1 MLLIKIAMKKKKKK
15 KKIKRKKNYN
25 KKLKIKRRYKK
36 KTSKKRSFK
45 RKKIRAKIKKS
56 KSFNI
61 EIPKTL
67 LKIQSF
73 SLKKLFAYISLPI
86 FEAYYNFQRQRKRR
100 LLKAEE
106 LRVKQEERK
115 KREKLELVKKMKE
128 EQLKE
133 EIYYSK
139 ELKKDMQIFL
149 RQQERENRQQKA
161 KEQQKILENLR
172 INKKIAGFE
181 ARMNREVAMLEKAAF
196 KAEKEDYQST
206 LDRVNAIKEKYKNFR
221 LESYRKKLQD
231 LGIQVQGDEDKS
243 ALIEKERKL
252 LFQKSEIENTLMS
265 FTRSLR
271 SIVFF
276 CNRSKILGKHLS
288 PLKIVDLSMETGE
301 VYLKWLELQESEDFL
316 LLCYLK
322 DNSIDSKKVVLE
334 MKTDPEKHLSVE
346 FDIKSIF
353 QFQETAIDNVVKM
366 IERERNSKKP
376 SEQKKAS

>member
-1 MLLIKIAMKKKKKK
+1 MKKKKKK

-45 RKKIRAKIKKS
+45 RKKIRVKIKKS

-106 LRVKQEERK
+106 LRAKQEERK

-231 LGIQVQGDEDKS
+231 LGIQVEGDEDKS

-288 PLKIVDLSMETGE
+288 PLKIVDLSMDTGE

-322 DNSIDSKKVVLE
+322 DNSIESKKVVLE

-366 IERERNSKKP
+366 IERERNSKKT

>member
-1 MLLIKIAMKKKKKK
+1 MRK
-15 KKIKRKKNYN
+15 KRKKAKKSKR
-25 KKLKIKRRYKK
+25 KKLKKRAKIKRRFKK
-36 KTSKKRSFK
+36 KAPKRSSRARKKRKLKVKAKK
-45 RKKIRAKIKKS
+45 RKKSGYAFS
-56 KSFNI
+56 
-61 EIPKTL
+61 
-67 LKIQSF
+67 QSF
-73 SLKKLFAYISLPI
+73 SKIKEFSLKNLFSYLSTPI
-86 FEAYYNFQRQRKRR
+86 FEAYYNFQRERKRR
-100 LLKAEE
+100 LLKAEDV
-106 LRVKQEERK
+106 RVREQERK
-115 KREKLELVKKMKE
+115 KREKLELVKKMKQ

-161 KEQQKILENLR
+161 REQQKIFENLR
-172 INKKIAGFE
+172 LSKKIAGFE

-196 KAEKEDYQST
+196 KAEKEDYQFT
-206 LDRVNAIKEKYKNFR
+206 LDRVNAIKEKYKNYR

-252 LFQKSEIENTLMS
+252 LLQKSEIENTLMS

-271 SIVFF
+271 SIAFF

-288 PLKIVDLSMETGE
+288 PLKIVDLSMDTGE
-301 VYLKWLELQESEDFL
+301 VYLKWLELQESEDFI

-322 DNSIDSKKVVLE
+322 DNSIESKKIVLE
-334 MKTDPEKHLSVE
+334 MKTDPTKHLSVE

-366 IERERNSKKP
+366 IERERNSKKS
-376 SEQKKAS
+376 SEEKKAS

>member
-1 MLLIKIAMKKKKKK
+1 MKKKKKK
-15 KKIKRKKNYN
+15 KKIKRKKNYK

-36 KTSKKRSFK
+36 KTSKKKSFK
-45 RKKIRAKIKKS
+45 RKKIRVKIKKS

-61 EIPKTL
+61 EIPRTL

-73 SLKKLFAYISLPI
+73 SLKKLFTYISLPI

-231 LGIQVQGDEDKS
+231 LGIQVEGDEDKS

-322 DNSIDSKKVVLE
+322 DNSIESKKVVLE

-353 QFQETAIDNVVKM
+353 QFQETAIDNVVRM
-366 IERERNSKKP
+366 IERERNLKKP
-376 SEQKKAS
+376 TEQKKAS

>member
-1 MLLIKIAMKKKKKK
+1 MKKKKKAK
-15 KKIKRKKNYN
+15 KSKRKRL
-25 KKLKIKRRYKK
+25 KKRVKIKRRYKK
-36 KTSKKRSFK
+36 KTLKRSSRPRKKRRPKVTAKK
-45 RKKIRAKIKKS
+45 RKKSSYK
-56 KSFNI
+56 FY
-61 EIPKTL
+61 
-67 LKIQSF
+67 QSF
-73 SLKKLFAYISLPI
+73 SKIKEFSLKNLLSYLSTPI
-86 FEAYYNFQRQRKRR
+86 FEAYYNFQRERRRR
-100 LLKAEE
+100 LLKTEE
-106 LRVKQEERK
+106 ARAREEERR
-115 KREKLELVKKMKE
+115 KREKLELVKKMKQ

-161 KEQQKILENLR
+161 REQQKIFDNLR
-172 INKKIAGFE
+172 LTKKIAGFE

-196 KAEKEDYQST
+196 KAEKEDYQFT
-206 LDRVNAIKEKYKNFR
+206 LDRVNAIKEKYKNYR

-271 SIVFF
+271 SIAFF

-288 PLKIVDLSMETGE
+288 PLKIVDLSMDTGE
-301 VYLKWLELQESEDFL
+301 VYLKWLELQESEDFI

-322 DNSIDSKKVVLE
+322 DNSIESKKIVLE

-376 SEQKKAS
+376 SEEKKAS

>member
-15 KKIKRKKNYN
+15 IKRKKNYK

-36 KTSKKRSFK
+36 KTSKKKSFK
-45 RKKIRAKIKKS
+45 RKKIRVKIKKS

-61 EIPKTL
+61 EIPRTF

-73 SLKKLFAYISLPI
+73 SLKKLFTYISLPI

-181 ARMNREVAMLEKAAF
+181 ARMNREVAILEKAAF

-288 PLKIVDLSMETGE
+288 PLKIVDLSMDTGE

-322 DNSIDSKKVVLE
+322 DNSIESKKVVLE

-353 QFQETAIDNVVKM
+353 QFQETAIDNVVRM
-366 IERERNSKKP
+366 IERERNLKKP
-376 SEQKKAS
+376 TEQKKAS

>member
-1 MLLIKIAMKKKKKK
+1 MKKKKKK

-45 RKKIRAKIKKS
+45 RKKIRVKIKKS

-61 EIPKTL
+61 EIPRTL

-73 SLKKLFAYISLPI
+73 SLKKLFTYISLPI

-106 LRVKQEERK
+106 SRAKEEERK

-231 LGIQVQGDEDKS
+231 LGIQVEGNEDKS

-288 PLKIVDLSMETGE
+288 PLKIVDLSMDTGE

-322 DNSIDSKKVVLE
+322 DNSIESKKVVLE

>member
-1 MLLIKIAMKKKKKK
+1 MKKKKKK

-45 RKKIRAKIKKS
+45 RKKIRVKIKKS

-61 EIPKTL
+61 ERPKTL

-73 SLKKLFAYISLPI
+73 SLKKLFTYISLPI

-106 LRVKQEERK
+106 SRAKQEERK

-288 PLKIVDLSMETGE
+288 PLKIVDLSMDTGE

-322 DNSIDSKKVVLE
+322 DNSIESKKVVLE

>member
-15 KKIKRKKNYN
+15 IKRKKNY
-25 KKLKIKRRYKK
+25 KKKSKIKKRYKK
-36 KTSKKRSFK
+36 KILKKRSFK
-45 RKKIRAKIKKS
+45 RKKIRVKIKKS

-61 EIPKTL
+61 EIPRTL

-73 SLKKLFAYISLPI
+73 SLKKLFTYISLPI

-106 LRVKQEERK
+106 SRAKEEERK

-288 PLKIVDLSMETGE
+288 PLKIVDLSMDTGE

-322 DNSIDSKKVVLE
+322 DNSIESKKVVLE

>member
-1 MLLIKIAMKKKKKK
+1 MKKKKKRKQNKRKRLKKRVKIKKRFK
-15 KKIKRKKNYN
+15 KKAPKRSYQIRKKRRLKAKKRKKSSHTLFQSF
-25 KKLKIKRRYKK
+25 LKIK
-36 KTSKKRSFK
+36 
-45 RKKIRAKIKKS
+45 
-56 KSFNI
+56 
-61 EIPKTL
+61 E
-67 LKIQSF
+67 F
-73 SLKKLFAYISLPI
+73 SLKNLFSYLSTPI
-86 FEAYYNFQRQRKRR
+86 FEAYYNFQSERKRR
-100 LLKAEE
+100 LLKVEE
-106 LRVKQEERK
+106 ARAREEERTK
-115 KREKLELVKKMKE
+115 KEKFELVKKMKQ

-161 KEQQKILENLR
+161 REQQKILENLR
-172 INKKIAGFE
+172 LSKKIAGFE
-181 ARMNREVAMLEKAAF
+181 SRMNREVAMLEKAAF

-206 LDRVNAIKEKYKNFR
+206 LDRVNAIKEKYKNYR

-252 LFQKSEIENTLMS
+252 LLQKSEIENTLMS

-271 SIVFF
+271 SIAFF

-288 PLKIVDLSMETGE
+288 PLKIVDLSMDTGE
-301 VYLKWLELQESEDFL
+301 VYLKWLELQDSEDFI

-322 DNSIDSKKVVLE
+322 DNSIESKKIVLE
-334 MKTDPEKHLSVE
+334 MKTDPAKHLSIE

-353 QFQETAIDNVVKM
+353 QFQETAIDNVIKM
-366 IERERNSKKP
+366 IERERNSKRS
-376 SEQKKAS
+376 SEEKKAS

>member
-1 MLLIKIAMKKKKKK
+1 MKKKKKK

-45 RKKIRAKIKKS
+45 RKKIRVKIKKS

-61 EIPKTL
+61 EIPRTL

-73 SLKKLFAYISLPI
+73 SLKKLFTYISLPI

-106 LRVKQEERK
+106 LRAKQEERK

-231 LGIQVQGDEDKS
+231 LGIQVEGDEDKS

-288 PLKIVDLSMETGE
+288 PLKIVDLSMDTGE

-322 DNSIDSKKVVLE
+322 DNSIESKKVVLE

-353 QFQETAIDNVVKM
+353 QFQETAIDNVVRM

-376 SEQKKAS
+376 TEQKKAS

>member
-1 MLLIKIAMKKKKKK
+1 VLLIKIAMKKKKKK
-15 KKIKRKKNYN
+15 IKRKKNY
-25 KKLKIKRRYKK
+25 KKKSKIKKRYKK
-36 KTSKKRSFK
+36 KILKKRSFK
-45 RKKIRAKIKKS
+45 RKKIRVKIKKS

-61 EIPKTL
+61 EIPRTF

-73 SLKKLFAYISLPI
+73 SLKKLFTYISLPI

-106 LRVKQEERK
+106 SRAKKEERK

-366 IERERNSKKP
+366 IERERNSKKTT
-376 SEQKKAS
+376 EQKKAS

>member
-1 MLLIKIAMKKKKKK
+1 MKKKKKK

-45 RKKIRAKIKKS
+45 RKKIRVKIKKS

-61 EIPKTL
+61 EIPRAL

-73 SLKKLFAYISLPI
+73 SLKKLFTYISLPI

-106 LRVKQEERK
+106 LRAKQEERK

-322 DNSIDSKKVVLE
+322 DNSIESKKVVLE

>member
-15 KKIKRKKNYN
+15 IKRKKNY
-25 KKLKIKRRYKK
+25 KKKSKIKRRYKK

-45 RKKIRAKIKKS
+45 RKKIRVKIKKS

-61 EIPKTL
+61 EIPRTL

-73 SLKKLFAYISLPI
+73 SLKKLFTYISLPI

-106 LRVKQEERK
+106 SRAKKEERK

-288 PLKIVDLSMETGE
+288 PLKIVDLSMDTGE

-322 DNSIDSKKVVLE
+322 DNSIESKKVVLE

>member
-1 MLLIKIAMKKKKKK
+1 MKKKKKAK
-15 KKIKRKKNYN
+15 KSKRKRL
-25 KKLKIKRRYKK
+25 KKRVKIKRRYKK
-36 KTSKKRSFK
+36 KTLKRSSRPRKKRRPKVTAKK
-45 RKKIRAKIKKS
+45 RKKSSYK
-56 KSFNI
+56 FY
-61 EIPKTL
+61 
-67 LKIQSF
+67 QSF
-73 SLKKLFAYISLPI
+73 SKIKEFSLKNLLSYLSTPI
-86 FEAYYNFQRQRKRR
+86 FEAYYNFQRERRRR
-100 LLKAEE
+100 LLKTEE
-106 LRVKQEERK
+106 ARAREEERR
-115 KREKLELVKKMKE
+115 KREKLELVKKMKQ

-161 KEQQKILENLR
+161 REQQKIFDNLR
-172 INKKIAGFE
+172 LTKKIAGFE

-196 KAEKEDYQST
+196 KAEKEDYQFT
-206 LDRVNAIKEKYKNFR
+206 LDRVNAIKEKYKNYR

-271 SIVFF
+271 SIAFF

-288 PLKIVDLSMETGE
+288 PLKIVDLSMDTGE
-301 VYLKWLELQESEDFL
+301 VYLKWLELQESEDFI

-322 DNSIDSKKVVLE
+322 DNSIESKKIVLE

-346 FDIKSIF
+346 FDVKSIF

-366 IERERNSKKP
+366 IERERNSKKS
-376 SEQKKAS
+376 SEEKKAS

>member
-1 MLLIKIAMKKKKKK
+1 MLLIKIAIKKKK
-15 KKIKRKKNYN
+15 KKIKRKKNY
-25 KKLKIKRRYKK
+25 KKKSKIKKRYKK
-36 KTSKKRSFK
+36 KILKKRSFK
-45 RKKIRAKIKKS
+45 RKKIRVKIKKS

-61 EIPKTL
+61 EIPRTL

-73 SLKKLFAYISLPI
+73 SLKKLFTYISLPI

-106 LRVKQEERK
+106 SRAKEEERK

>member
-15 KKIKRKKNYN
+15 IKRKKNYK

-36 KTSKKRSFK
+36 KTSKKRPFK
-45 RKKIRAKIKKS
+45 RKKIRVKIKKS

-61 EIPKTL
+61 EIPRTL

-73 SLKKLFAYISLPI
+73 SLKKLFTYISLPI

-106 LRVKQEERK
+106 SRAKKEERK

-231 LGIQVQGDEDKS
+231 LGIQVEGDEDKS

-288 PLKIVDLSMETGE
+288 PLKIVDLSMDTGE
-301 VYLKWLELQESEDFL
+301 VYLKWLELLESEDFL

-322 DNSIDSKKVVLE
+322 DNSIESKKVVLE

-353 QFQETAIDNVVKM
+353 QFQETAIDNVVRM

>member
-1 MLLIKIAMKKKKKK
+1 MKKKKKK

-45 RKKIRAKIKKS
+45 RKKIRVKIKKS

-61 EIPKTL
+61 EIPRTL

-73 SLKKLFAYISLPI
+73 SLKKLFTYISLPI

-106 LRVKQEERK
+106 SRAKQEERK

-231 LGIQVQGDEDKS
+231 LGIQVEGNEDKS

-288 PLKIVDLSMETGE
+288 PLKIVDLSMDTGE

-322 DNSIDSKKVVLE
+322 DNSIDSKKIVLE

-366 IERERNSKKP
+366 IERERNSKKTT
-376 SEQKKAS
+376 EQKKAS

>member
-1 MLLIKIAMKKKKKK
+1 MKKKKKK

-61 EIPKTL
+61 EIPRTL

-73 SLKKLFAYISLPI
+73 SLKKLFTYISLPI

-100 LLKAEE
+100 ILKAEE
-106 LRVKQEERK
+106 LRAKQEERK

-231 LGIQVQGDEDKS
+231 LGIQVEGDEDKS

-288 PLKIVDLSMETGE
+288 PLKIVDLSMDTGE
-301 VYLKWLELQESEDFL
+301 VYLKWLELLESEDFL

-322 DNSIDSKKVVLE
+322 DNSIESKKVVLE

-353 QFQETAIDNVVKM
+353 QFQETAIDNVVRM
-366 IERERNSKKP
+366 IERERNLKKP
-376 SEQKKAS
+376 TEQKKAS

>member
-1 MLLIKIAMKKKKKK
+1 MKKKKKK

-45 RKKIRAKIKKS
+45 RKKIRVKIKKS

-61 EIPKTL
+61 EIPRTL

-73 SLKKLFAYISLPI
+73 SLKKLFTYISLPI

-106 LRVKQEERK
+106 SRAKQEERK

-231 LGIQVQGDEDKS
+231 LGIQVEGNEDKS

-288 PLKIVDLSMETGE
+288 PLKIVDLSMDTGE

-322 DNSIDSKKVVLE
+322 DNSIDSKKIVLE

-353 QFQETAIDNVVKM
+353 QFQETAIDNVVRM

-376 SEQKKAS
+376 TEQKKAS

>member
-1 MLLIKIAMKKKKKK
+1 MKKKKKK

-36 KTSKKRSFK
+36 KTSKKRPFK
-45 RKKIRAKIKKS
+45 RKKIRVKIKKS

-61 EIPKTL
+61 EIPRTL

-73 SLKKLFAYISLPI
+73 SLKKLFTYISLPI

-106 LRVKQEERK
+106 SRAKQEERK

-231 LGIQVQGDEDKS
+231 LGIQVEGDEDKS

-288 PLKIVDLSMETGE
+288 PLKIVDLSMDTGE
-301 VYLKWLELQESEDFL
+301 VYLKWLDLQESEDFL

-322 DNSIDSKKVVLE
+322 DNSIDSKKIVLE

-353 QFQETAIDNVVKM
+353 QFQETAIDNVVRM

-376 SEQKKAS
+376 TEQKKAS

>member
-1 MLLIKIAMKKKKKK
+1 MLLIKIAMKKKK

-45 RKKIRAKIKKS
+45 RKKIRVNIKKS

-73 SLKKLFAYISLPI
+73 SLKKLFNYISLPI

-231 LGIQVQGDEDKS
+231 LGIQVEGDEDKS

-288 PLKIVDLSMETGE
+288 PLKIVDLSMDTGE

-322 DNSIDSKKVVLE
+322 DNSIESKKVVLE

>member
-1 MLLIKIAMKKKKKK
+1 MKKKRKKV
-15 KKIKRKKNYN
+15 KKIKRKKF
-25 KKLKIKRRYKK
+25 KKRAKLKRRFKK
-36 KTSKKRSFK
+36 KAPKRSSRVRKKGRLKAKAKAKK
-45 RKKIRAKIKKS
+45 RKKS
-56 KSFNI
+56 SY
-61 EIPKTL
+61 TL
-67 LKIQSF
+67 SQSF
-73 SLKKLFAYISLPI
+73 SKIKEFSLKNLLSYLSTPI
-86 FEAYYNFQRQRKRR
+86 FEAYYNFQRERKRR
-100 LLKAEE
+100 LLKAEDARARE
-106 LRVKQEERK
+106 EERR
-115 KREKLELVKKMKE
+115 KREKLELVKKMKQ

-149 RQQERENRQQKA
+149 RQEERETRQQKA
-161 KEQQKILENLR
+161 REQQKILENLR
-172 INKKIAGFE
+172 LSKKIAGFE

-196 KAEKEDYQST
+196 KAEKENYQFT
-206 LDRVNAIKEKYKNFR
+206 LDRVNAIKEKYKNYR

-252 LFQKSEIENTLMS
+252 LLQKSEIENTLMS

-271 SIVFF
+271 SIAFF

-288 PLKIVDLSMETGE
+288 PLKIVDLSMDTGE
-301 VYLKWLELQESEDFL
+301 VYLKWLELQDSEDFI

-322 DNSIDSKKVVLE
+322 DNSIESKKVVLE
-334 MKTDPEKHLSVE
+334 MKTDPQKHLSVE

-366 IERERNSKKP
+366 IERERNSRKS
-376 SEQKKAS
+376 SEEKKAS